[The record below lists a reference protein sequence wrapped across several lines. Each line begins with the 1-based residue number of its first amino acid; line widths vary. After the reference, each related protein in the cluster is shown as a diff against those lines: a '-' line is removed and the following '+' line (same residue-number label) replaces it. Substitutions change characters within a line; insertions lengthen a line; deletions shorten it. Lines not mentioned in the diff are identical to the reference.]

1 MKEIK
6 IDRIMLKENEKEKI
20 LVGVRKILPEY
31 KEMLKTKR
39 KLENLITEKSLGVLN
54 EEEKLFIDK
63 YPNLV
68 RYQPGIVINGHEIY
82 RIETQKEN
90 IELANEIR
98 DNLIPNSQY
107 FESYSLYMRDWLF
120 NEALL
125 FEKVPKL
132 FDTWN
137 ELMVDYPD
145 IYVEIRD
152 VLIQGLRY
160 RKAVVDKLTKLRT
173 FLDNHY
179 VNLTYLKKNFT
190 ELYKMLKG

>member
-31 KEMLKTKR
+31 KEMLKIKR

-54 EEEKLFIDK
+54 EEEKLLIDK

-68 RYQPGIVINGHEIY
+68 RYQPGISINGHEIY
-82 RIETQKEN
+82 RIESQKEK

-98 DNLIPNSQY
+98 DNLIPNSKY
-107 FESYSLYMRDWLF
+107 FERYILYMRDWLF

>member
-31 KEMLKTKR
+31 KEMLKIKQ
-39 KLENLITEKSLGVLN
+39 KLKNLITEKSLGVLN
-54 EEEKLFIDK
+54 EEEKFLIDK

-82 RIETQKEN
+82 KIETQKEN

-98 DNLIPNSQY
+98 DNLISNSQY
-107 FESYSLYMRDWLF
+107 FECYSLYMRDWLF
-120 NEALL
+120 NEVLL

-137 ELMVDYPD
+137 ELRVDYPD

-160 RKAVVDKLTKLRT
+160 RKVVVDKLTKLRT

>member
-54 EEEKLFIDK
+54 EEEKLLIDK

-68 RYQPGIVINGHEIY
+68 RYQPSISINGHEIY

>member
-31 KEMLKTKR
+31 KEMLKIKQ
-39 KLENLITEKSLGVLN
+39 KLKNLITEKSLGVLN
-54 EEEKLFIDK
+54 EDEKLLIDK

-82 RIETQKEN
+82 KIETQKEN

-98 DNLIPNSQY
+98 DNLISNSQY
-107 FESYSLYMRDWLF
+107 FECYSLYMRDWLF
-120 NEALL
+120 NEVLL

-137 ELMVDYPD
+137 ELRVDYPD

-160 RKAVVDKLTKLRT
+160 RKVVVDKLTKSRT

>member
-31 KEMLKTKR
+31 KEMLKIKQ
-39 KLENLITEKSLGVLN
+39 KLKNLITEKSLGVLN
-54 EEEKLFIDK
+54 EEEKFLIDK

-82 RIETQKEN
+82 KIETQKEN

-98 DNLIPNSQY
+98 DNLISNSQY
-107 FESYSLYMRDWLF
+107 FECYSLYMRDWLF
-120 NEALL
+120 NEVLL

-137 ELMVDYPD
+137 ELRVDYPD

-160 RKAVVDKLTKLRT
+160 RKVVVDKLTKSRT